1 MPTFSALTTLA
12 DKDRAEALAG
22 AMEDFDPEPTGVGC
36 FEVED
41 GSGLYEVGAY
51 FDAAP
56 DDIAL
61 ALMAAAYGAAPFT
74 VSEVPETDW
83 VAHVKRNLQPVAA
96 GRFFVYG
103 SHDADR
109 VPEDCVPLL
118 IEAAMAFGTGH
129 HATTMG
135 CLRALDRLDREGF
148 RARNVADIGCGT
160 AVLAMA
166 AAAIWPDPVIASD
179 IDPVAVE
186 VARANVAAN
195 GMEDRVSC
203 VEAAGFGHPA
213 LAARAPYDLLF
224 ANILKGPLMSLAPEM
239 ARSVAPGGI
248 VILSGILNTQADEVL
263 AAYRTIGF
271 SLRERDEIGDWTT
284 LVLTCAQSV

>member
-1 MPTFSALTTLA
+1 MPTWSALTTLA
-12 DKDRAEALAG
+12 DKDQAEALAA
-22 AMEDFDPEPTGVGC
+22 AMEAIDPEPTGVGC
-36 FEVED
+36 FEIED
-41 GSGLYEVGAY
+41 GSGRYEVGVY
-51 FDAAP
+51 FDESP
-56 DDIAL
+56 DEIAL
-61 ALMAAAYGAAPFT
+61 ALMAAAHGAEPFT

-103 SHDADR
+103 SHDAGR
-109 VPEDCVPLL
+109 VPAGAVPLL

-129 HATTMG
+129 HATTLG
-135 CLRALDRLDREGF
+135 CLLALDRLDREGF

-160 AVLAMA
+160 AVLGMA

-195 GMEDRVSC
+195 RLGGRVTC

-213 LAARAPYDLLF
+213 LAARAPYDLVF
-224 ANILKGPLMSLAPEM
+224 ANILKGPLIALAPEM
-239 ARSVAPGGI
+239 ARAVAPGG
-248 VILSGILNTQADEVL
+248 VAILSGILETQADEVV
-263 AAYRTIGF
+263 ATYAGAGF
-271 SLRERDEIGDWTT
+271 SVRSRDEHGDWTT
-284 LVLTCAQSV
+284 LVLTRDQSH

>member
-1 MPTFSALTTLA
+1 MPTFSALTTLS
-12 DKDRAEALAG
+12 DKDRAEALAA
-22 AMEDFDPEPTGVGC
+22 AMEHFDPEPTGVGC

-51 FDAAP
+51 FEAP
-56 DDIAL
+56 PDQIAL

-83 VAHVKRNLQPVAA
+83 VAHVKRTLQPVTA

-103 SHDADR
+103 SHDAGR
-109 VPEDCVPLL
+109 VPPGAVSLL

-129 HATTMG
+129 HGTTMG

-195 GMEDRVSC
+195 GLEGRVTC
-203 VEAAGFGHPA
+203 VEAAGFDHPV
-213 LAARAPYDLLF
+213 LAARAPYDLVF
-224 ANILKGPLMSLAPEM
+224 ANILKGPLVALAPDM
-239 ARSVAPGGI
+239 ARTVAPGGI
-248 VILSGILNTQADEVL
+248 AILSGILNTQADEVITT
-263 AAYRTIGF
+263 YRSAGF
-271 SLRERDEIGDWTT
+271 SLRTRDEIGDWTT
-284 LVLTCAQSV
+284 LALTREQSA

>member
-1 MPTFSALTTLA
+1 MPTWSALTTLA
-12 DKDRAEALAG
+12 DKDRAEALAA
-22 AMEDFDPEPTGVGC
+22 AMEGFDPEPTGVGC
-36 FEVED
+36 FEIED
-41 GSGLYEVGAY
+41 GSGLYEVGVY
-51 FDAAP
+51 FDVAP
-56 DDIAL
+56 DGIAL
-61 ALMAAAYGAAPFT
+61 ALMAAAWGAAPFT

-83 VAHVKRNLQPVAA
+83 VAHVRRSLQPVAA

-109 VPEDCVPLL
+109 VPEGAVALL

-129 HATTMG
+129 HATTLG
-135 CLRALDRLDREGF
+135 CLLALDRLDREGF

-166 AAAIWPDPVIASD
+166 AAAIWPGPVIASD

-195 GMEDRVSC
+195 GLRGRVDC

-213 LAARAPYDLLF
+213 LAARAPWDLVF
-224 ANILKGPLMSLAPEM
+224 ANILKGPLIALAADM
-239 ARSVAPGGI
+239 RRAVAPGGI
-248 VILSGILNTQADEVL
+248 AILSGILNSQADEV
-263 AAYRTIGF
+263 AARYAAEGF
-271 SLRERDEIGDWTT
+271 SLRSRDEHGDWTT
-284 LVLTCAQSV
+284 LVLTRDQSA

>member
-1 MPTFSALTTLA
+1 
-12 DKDRAEALAG
+12 
-22 AMEDFDPEPTGVGC
+22 
-36 FEVED
+36 
-41 GSGLYEVGAY
+41 
-51 FDAAP
+51 
-56 DDIAL
+56 
-61 ALMAAAYGAAPFT
+61 
-74 VSEVPETDW
+74 
-83 VAHVKRNLQPVAA
+83 VKRNLQPVAA

-248 VILSGILNTQADEVL
+248 AILSGILNTQADEVL

>member
-1 MPTFSALTTLA
+1 MPTWSALTTLA
-12 DKDRAEALAG
+12 DKDRAEALAA
-22 AMEDFDPEPTGVGC
+22 AMEGFDPEPTGVGC
-36 FEVED
+36 FEIED
-41 GSGLYEVGAY
+41 GSGLYEVGVY
-51 FDAAP
+51 FDVAP
-56 DDIAL
+56 DGIAL
-61 ALMAAAYGAAPFT
+61 ALMAAAWGAAPFT

-83 VAHVKRNLQPVAA
+83 VAHVRRTLQPVAA

-109 VPEDCVPLL
+109 VPEGAVALL

-129 HATTMG
+129 HATTLG
-135 CLRALDRLDREGF
+135 CLLALDRLDREGF

-166 AAAIWPDPVIASD
+166 AAAIWPGPVIASD

-195 GMEDRVSC
+195 GLRGRVDC

-213 LAARAPYDLLF
+213 LAARAPWDLVF
-224 ANILKGPLMSLAPEM
+224 ANILKGPLIALAADM
-239 ARSVAPGGI
+239 GRAVAPGGI
-248 VILSGILNTQADEVL
+248 AILSGILNSQADEV
-263 AAYRTIGF
+263 AARYAAEGF
-271 SLRERDEIGDWTT
+271 SLRSRDEHGDWTT
-284 LVLTCAQSV
+284 LVLTRDQSA